1 MAGWNLKNGLIT
13 NYYPDD
19 DLIWSLFNRVF
30 SDSSPKR
37 NTYKFGFIK
46 SLLDNAFNG
55 IEVREGWF
63 YTYTQL
69 FARFAENYWN
79 LVVKYNLRQMRP
91 DGKSFVSKIESILK
105 EAAGAESILSFLEFS
120 AITESNRL
128 GIIQKVSDECR
139 KYVVGALYSDF
150 NGIIYS
156 FDLKGSGLTLN
167 RCVHEFMLK
176 YKFELEKLNYYAWAK
191 FLERI
196 NNDNLIV
203 RVLDKL
209 DSATPRR
216 NDLSL
221 YREILKKEFEDCNCF
236 YCGKKLVNNIHVD
249 HFIPWSFVKDDKLW
263 NFVLACPSCN
273 VKKNNRL
280 PTIESLE
287 RIQLRNS
294 IIMNSDN
301 QIIKND
307 FEAYYPDLLDKMWHY
322 AKLSG
327 LREISEGRCHL

>member
-221 YREILKKEFEDCNCF
+221 YREILKK
-236 YCGKKLVNNIHVD
+236 
-249 HFIPWSFVKDDKLW
+249 
-263 NFVLACPSCN
+263 ASCN